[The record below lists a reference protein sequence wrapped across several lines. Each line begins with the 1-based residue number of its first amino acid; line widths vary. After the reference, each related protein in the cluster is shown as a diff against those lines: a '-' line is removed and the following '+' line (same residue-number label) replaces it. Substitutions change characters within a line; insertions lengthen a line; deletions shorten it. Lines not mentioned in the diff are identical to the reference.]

1 MNKKALGHPL
11 MRNNILREDLDA
23 LIDYLKQDDP
33 RLTQSENVDAF
44 EEEWSNWLGVKHS
57 VFVNSGSSAN
67 LISFAILQ
75 TMSESG
81 EVIVPPL
88 TWVSDI
94 VAVLHNG
101 FRPVFADID
110 RRTLSMATIDILD
123 KITDQT
129 RAVFLTHAQG
139 FNGIT
144 DLLLRELNQRDIP
157 LIEDVCESHGAT
169 FNGRKLG
176 TFGLMSNFS
185 FYYAHHMSTI
195 EGGMIS
201 TNSEEIYQ
209 MLRMFRGHGLVREA
223 SSQKIRKQYQR
234 DYPELNPEFIF
245 AFPGYNV
252 RNTELG
258 AILGRK
264 QLNRLDGNNKIRQRN
279 LSYFLEQLDQSKF
292 RTDYEIDGSC
302 NYAFPLVLQHPD
314 IGMRDRIESSLNR
327 AGIEFRRGSAG
338 GGNQLRQPYLTPLYG
353 EREWENYPETE
364 HIHNFGWYIG
374 NYPDLNIKKLN
385 QICEVLNKCP

>member
-1 MNKKALGHPL
+1 MNKKALKHPL
-11 MRNNILREDLDA
+11 MHNNIVREDLDA
-23 LIDYLKQDDP
+23 LVNYLKQEDP
-33 RLTQSENVDAF
+33 QLTQSSNVEAF

-67 LISFAILQ
+67 LISFAALQ
-75 TMSESG
+75 TICDSG

-101 FRPVFADID
+101 FRPIFADID
-110 RRTLSMATIDILD
+110 RRTLCMKTVDILD
-123 KITDQT
+123 KITDRT

-139 FNGIT
+139 FNGIS
-144 DLLLRELNQRDIP
+144 DLLLKELGKRDIP

-169 FNGRKLG
+169 FSSRKLG

-195 EGGMIS
+195 EGGMVS
-201 TNSEEIYQ
+201 TNNDEIYQ

-223 SSQKIRKQYQR
+223 SSQKIRDRYQR

-245 AFPGYNV
+245 GVAGYNV

-264 QLNRLDGNNKIRQRN
+264 QLNRLDENNKIRQRN
-279 LSYFLEQLDQSKF
+279 LTFFLDNLDRSKF

-302 NYAFPLVLQHPD
+302 NYALPLVLRDPD
-314 IGMRDRIESSLNR
+314 IGMRDRLESYLVR
-327 AGIEFRRGSAG
+327 EGIEFRRGNAG
-338 GGNQLRQPYLTPLYG
+338 GGNQLRQPYLSRLCRD
-353 EREWENYPETE
+353 REWENYPETE
-364 HIHNFGWYIG
+364 HIHFFGWYIG
-374 NYPDLNIKKLN
+374 NYPDLNIKNLKEICQILN
-385 QICEVLNKCP
+385 NCS